1 MACMGNVKL
10 RLCKIKFA
18 SNAEKEIKNPR
29 LTTAFV
35 NLDFVEKGSATMEA
49 WYAITVFFS

>member
-1 MACMGNVKL
+1 MGYNVKL

-49 WYAITVFFS
+49 WYAITAFFS